1 MNMCELDKSLRAVCI
16 IWDVKSC
23 NNIVHTAYESH
34 FSKLLLHDSTLN
46 MNLIA
51 SDTGFFSDIMFML

>member
-1 MNMCELDKSLRAVCI
+1 MNMCELDKSLRAVFI

-34 FSKLLLHDSTLN
+34 FFQNYYYMIQL
-46 MNLIA
+46 
-51 SDTGFFSDIMFML
+51 